1 MRLGVQ
7 CVLHMRFQHFYY
19 NESCFFFFFFKKER
33 KKDRCVIVRL

>member
-19 NESCFFFFFFKKER
+19 NESFFFNFFFKKKEKR
-33 KKDRCVIVRL
+33 TDV